1 MAVLLVSRL
10 QAAHF
15 TTFIILIPLFLLLGC
30 CMCGVCCGLCALAS
44 VDTNQLDGSENG
56 SDDPTSRMMP
66 SEHYTPPP
74 VVVGDDIESQG
85 SQRLDSAE
93 YGTFHATS
101 YTATSPMIVETA
113 LSANSPPKSKVLEP
127 QEVEVDID

>member
-10 QAAHF
+10 QAAQF
-15 TTFIILIPLFLLLGC
+15 TTFIILIPIFLLLGC

-56 SDDPTSRMMP
+56 SDDPASRMMKP
-66 SEHYTPPP
+66 ENYTPPP

-93 YGTFHATS
+93 YGTFAATS
-101 YTATSPMIVETA
+101 YTATSPMIVETS
-113 LSANSPPKSKVLEP
+113 LSANSPPKTKAIET
-127 QEVEVDID
+127 QEVDID